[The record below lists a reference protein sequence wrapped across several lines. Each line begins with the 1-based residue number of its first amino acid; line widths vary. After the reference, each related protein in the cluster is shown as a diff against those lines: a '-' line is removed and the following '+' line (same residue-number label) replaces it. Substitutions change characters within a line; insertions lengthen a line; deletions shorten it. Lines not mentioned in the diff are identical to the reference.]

1 MRTIICSVKQPKFLF
16 KGFLLLILI
25 SVVPIE
31 GHSENR
37 SKSSMNELRSNLNY
51 MFAKINRDIVPTGL
65 LRDYAIEYE
74 NLDKYDRDKGMTSNN
89 VCDVPTYAKI
99 LNTLKSAS
107 LFDNPFKPFEKEINR
122 SNSFSSDLPT
132 ARLSVALYEYAQIKA
147 NALTDNLISYEQGQV
162 YCSSESA
169 FQLRR
174 VCAGCI
180 LDNKKMTN
188 DVVFSLPQSFLLTNM
203 GIVNVEI
210 DCGRGFESILNRN
223 VRANLNEGT
232 HTIKIQVTDNNKDT
246 YLAHTS
252 ITIYNQPSI
261 QTRSFSSNITMYSWS
276 GSYNGVTTSA
286 DVTIIKSSNNVGSK
300 IRKPFLFVEGF
311 DPRDFEP
318 EGQGM
323 MYCMSVYNRYWKD
336 FIIRNG
342 YDFIYVDWKSPGEY
356 IQANAYTLI
365 EVLKKIK
372 EMSDEN
378 AEPTLLVGHSMGGLI
393 ARYALKTMENKK
405 IPHGVGTYV
414 SYDSPHLGANVPQG
428 LLYGFYGIRKFLD
441 DKDIIS
447 ALAERFTNVK
457 ALMAVGE
464 RFAYSTAAQQM
475 LVNYIDPTGHLNNS
489 EHIHWQQ
496 ELKQLGF
503 PQGDAGKEFKMLGIA
518 NSDYRSIEIPEYY
531 INCDFSAGTYAGTL
545 IPPIL
550 SLAIGVGFQD
560 VIAGLLCFLPGRD
573 SVKGQFL
580 CLPGSYTGQ
589 KVAHIEIGYKKDF
602 LWIIPISKTV
612 FSFDGYYGGS
622 CLFDTYPSSIYDPGI
637 QMGDIEPGG
646 FPEKFPIIF
655 DYGGDINI
663 NSAIPFIPSSSA
675 LACGDGINN
684 SPSIFT
690 TRPTATSSYFGQNYY
705 LEDAPKNQEHSYFSE
720 KAQNWI
726 EAHLKTSISG
736 PSSGY
741 TGAKY
746 SLTSPTSSISW
757 SCSNTSIAEID
768 QQGVLTVKGNGVTQ
782 IIALCNGISYSRTI
796 IIGLPKYILSAK
808 HEPDGFKIDATCIDA
823 EFQPHLETVNRIIQ
837 YQWGVKFPNKPV
849 NWQITNTPSIFV
861 PLEDKDAVVFFKVHD
876 ANSNESISQSV
887 KVNAYDVFWA
897 ENNHLKVDAN
907 SNIYKEDGSVYSY
920 KNGKVYLTRDTSLPS
935 DYQHDIWTST
945 KAVVFSPF
953 ANQYNVLV
961 TRGEIPIKG
970 ILPQE
975 ELNYVISNSDIGQTN
990 IYTIALLNPEDK
1002 IIQFLPFTIT
1012 LK

>member
-1 MRTIICSVKQPKFLF
+1 MRTMIWMTRLSKSLYEGILL
-16 KGFLLLILI
+16 FLLAAI
-25 SVVPIE
+25 VPIK
-31 GHSENR
+31 GYSESNNN
-37 SKSSMNELRSNLNY
+37 SSMNELRSNLNY
-51 MFAKINRDIVPTGL
+51 MFAKINRDSVPTGL

-74 NLDKYDRDKGMTSNN
+74 NLDNYDGSRGLTSNN
-89 VCDVPTYAKI
+89 ICDVTSYAKI

-107 LFDNPFKPFEKEINR
+107 LFDNPFKSFEAEIKQSKSLSPDIANV
-122 SNSFSSDLPT
+122 
-132 ARLSVALYEYAQIKA
+132 RLSVALFEYAQIKS
-147 NALTDNLISYEQGQV
+147 NALIDHLISYKQGKV
-162 YCSSESA
+162 YCSTKNA
-169 FQLRR
+169 YQLRN
-174 VCAGCI
+174 VCAGCV
-180 LDNKKMTN
+180 LDSKKTAN
-188 DVVFSLPQSFLLTNM
+188 NIVFSLPKSFILTN
-203 GIVNVEI
+203 INIANVEI
-210 DCGRGFESILNRN
+210 DYGKGFESILNKN

-232 HTIKIQVTDNNKDT
+232 HTIKIQVTDNNKNT
-246 YLAHTS
+246 YLTHTC

-261 QTRSFSSNITMYSWS
+261 QTRSFGSNITTYSWS
-276 GSYNGVTTSA
+276 GSYNGVTTYA
-286 DVTIIKSSNNVGSK
+286 DVTIIKSLNNISSK

-311 DPRDFEP
+311 DPRDFDP
-318 EGQGM
+318 EGQGT
-323 MYCMSVYNRYWKD
+323 MYCTNVYPDWKN
-336 FIIRNG
+336 FIIDNN

-372 EMSDEN
+372 EMSDKN
-378 AEPTLLVGHSMGGLI
+378 AEPMLLVGHSMGGLI
-393 ARYALKTMENKK
+393 ARYALKTMENNK

-447 ALAERFTNVK
+447 ALTEKFTDVK
-457 ALMAVGE
+457 ALLAVGE

-503 PQGDAGKEFKMLGIA
+503 PQGDAGKEFQMLGIA
-518 NSDYRSIEIPEYY
+518 NSDYRSIDIPEFY
-531 INCDFSAGTYAGTL
+531 INSNFSAGTNIGTL
-545 IPPIL
+545 ISPIL

-573 SVKGQFL
+573 SVKGEFS
-580 CLPGSYTGQ
+580 CLPGTYTGQ
-589 KVAHIEIGYKKDF
+589 KVTHIEIGYKKDF

-622 CLFDTYPSSIYDPGI
+622 CLFDTYPSSIYDNHI
-637 QMGDIEPGG
+637 QMSNTISGG
-646 FPEKFPIIF
+646 FPNKFPIIF

-663 NSAIPFIPSSSA
+663 NLAIPFIPSSSA

-690 TRPTATSSYFGQNYY
+690 TKPTATGSSFGQNYY
-705 LEDAPKNQEHSYFSE
+705 LEDDLNNQGHSYFSP

-726 EAHLKTSISG
+726 EAHLKTSIKG
-736 PSSGY
+736 PLSGY

-746 SLTSPTSSISW
+746 SLTNSTSSIDW
-757 SCSNTSIAEID
+757 SCSNTSIATID
-768 QQGVLTVKGNGVTQ
+768 QQGVLTVKDNGVTQ
-782 IIALCNGISYSRTI
+782 IIAQCNGYTYSKTI
-796 IIGLPKYILSAK
+796 IIGLPKYVLSAK
-808 HEPDGFKIDATCIDA
+808 HEPDGFKVDATCIDA
-823 EFQPHLETVNRIIQ
+823 EFQSHFETVNRIIQ
-837 YQWGVKFPNKPV
+837 YQWGVKFPNKPII
-849 NWQITNTPSIFV
+849 WQITNTPSIFI
-861 PLEDKDAVVFFKVHD
+861 PLEDKDAVVFFKIHD
-876 ANSNESISQSV
+876 TNGEESTTQSI
-887 KVNAYDVFWA
+887 KVNAYDVFLA

-907 SNIYKEDGSVYSY
+907 GNIYKEDGSVYSY
-920 KNGKVYLTRDTSLPS
+920 KNGKVYLTRDTNLPS

-953 ANQYNVLV
+953 ASEYNVLV
-961 TRGEIPIKG
+961 TRGEIPIKD
-970 ILPQE
+970 ILPQD
-975 ELNYVISNSDIGQTN
+975 ELNYVISNSDTGQTN

-1002 IIQFLPFTIT
+1002 IIQFMPFTIT